1 MNDWEISYNEVSINY
16 DKCLGSGEYGQ
27 VYMAKWRG
35 TTVAIKIFKNLPEEK
50 SFLIIREFETMT
62 KLHHP
67 NIIQLLGYIN
77 SPFCLIMEYIDNG
90 NLDDYIYNKNHSIR
104 CKLKISLEILKGL
117 TYIHERKP
125 SYVIHRDIKPSNI
138 LFVDD
143 TVKICDFGLA
153 RNVNSE
159 INLINGSSEV
169 GTSFYRA
176 PEIDSHN
183 YNNKIDVYSLGII
196 LIELLL
202 QNFKTQAEKMAEQ
215 EPHRTPPPTSQDR
228 IQPPPSPTPPQPPPP
243 SSVPRR
249 ASPPP
254 PAPPSADVPRAR
266 SAAPARCVAHPRWP
280 SAAVRRAMRKCWAVQ
295 Q

>member
-90 NLDDYIYNKNHSIR
+90 NLDDYIYNKNHSIL

-138 LFVDD
+138 LIAKNKV
-143 TVKICDFGLA
+143 VKIADFGISRLLTTPTLL
-153 RNVNSE
+153 NSNE
-159 INLINGSSEV
+159 NLSVMTGNV
-169 GTSFYRA
+169 GTIRYMA
-176 PEIDSHN
+176 PELYDTNIYTTKVDIWSIGMVIYELFERDKPNIDANNISKFKENILKGKRPEFYKTPTEIRNIIKLCWNFDQSRRPCASQLLVFFELQIKKYKN
-183 YNNKIDVYSLGII
+183 YWFHL
-196 LIELLL
+196 
-202 QNFKTQAEKMAEQ
+202 
-215 EPHRTPPPTSQDR
+215 
-228 IQPPPSPTPPQPPPP
+228 
-243 SSVPRR
+243 
-249 ASPPP
+249 
-254 PAPPSADVPRAR
+254 
-266 SAAPARCVAHPRWP
+266 
-280 SAAVRRAMRKCWAVQ
+280 
-295 Q
+295 